1 MNRELKFRAWH
12 KVEKKLCLI
21 DVLTTRGAFLI
32 GAENGPDELTNG
44 GKMVII
50 SPKNG
55 RFCMNDDII
64 LMQFTGLKDKN
75 GKEIYESDIVKIHAG
90 HPDHLNVV
98 FVVIFETGAFQLLR
112 NNDASGAP
120 VAFITYAMQYNKH
133 NRQSLN
139 EPEDIG
145 QFCEVL
151 GNIYENPELIPVKS

>member
-1 MNRELKFRAWH
+1 MNRELKFRTWIPNTGW
-12 KVEKKLCLI
+12 L
-21 DVLTTRGAFLI
+21 
-32 GAENGPDELTNG
+32 AEGFSIAMDGTEWYDDDGHSWP
-44 GKMVII
+44 I
-50 SPKNG
+50 S
-55 RFCMNDDII
+55 DLEI
-64 LMQFTGLKDKN
+64 MQFVGLKDKN

-133 NRQSLN
+133 NRWSLN

-151 GNIYENPELIPVKS
+151 GNIYENPELLNQKL